1 MILPQLTGRGLFVFS
16 DPGGAKPI
24 LSYAKINS
32 KLEEVFMISDRVYP
46 FFANFDISVISYQ
59 KEESEQEMIQRY
71 NPDFVFT
78 GTSYT
83 SQIEIK
89 FLRAAKKMGIPTYS
103 FIDHYTSYRERFQ
116 LDGHFVYPDFICVID
131 DKAKQIATEKR
142 LGAPLIISGNYY
154 HDYLKGWKPDISKEA
169 FFRSI
174 NIPLSEKKIC
184 LYGPDPLSNLV
195 KEKETS
201 FDEIEA
207 TIELSKIAYQL
218 TETHQFILNPHP
230 NQNIKKIAN
239 ICERDI
245 ILIRDPVD
253 VNTLIYYSDVVIGF
267 FSNFLIEATI
277 LKKPVIRFFL
287 NKEFKDPL
295 ALLNIGKVAYP
306 ETIIGELQ
314 LI

>member
-1 MILPQLTGRGLFVFS
+1 MILPPLIGRGLFVFS

-32 KLEEVFMISDRVYP
+32 ELEEICMISDRVYP
-46 FFANFDISVISYQ
+46 FFENFEISVIVYK
-59 KEESEQEMIQRY
+59 KEVSEKEMIQRF

-83 SQIEIK
+83 SQIEIN
-89 FLRAAKKMGIPTYS
+89 FLSAAKKMGIPTYS
-103 FIDHYTSYRERFQ
+103 FIDHYTSYIERFQ
-116 LDGHFVYPDFICVID
+116 LDGQFIYPDFICLID

-142 LGAPLIISGNYY
+142 LGAPLIITGNYY
-154 HDYLKGWKPDISKEA
+154 HEFLKGWKPNISKEA
-169 FFRSI
+169 FFQSI
-174 NIPLSEKKIC
+174 NLTLSGKKIC
-184 LYGPDPLSNLV
+184 LYGPDPLSNLA
-195 KEKETS
+195 KERENS

-207 TIELSKIAYQL
+207 TVEMSKIANQL

-230 NQNIKKIAN
+230 NQNIEKIADV
-239 ICERDI
+239 CGKDI
-245 ILIRDPVD
+245 FFIREPVD
-253 VNTLIYYSDVVIGF
+253 VNTLIFYSDVVIGF

-277 LKKPVIRFFL
+277 LQKPVIRFFL

-295 ALLNIGKVAYP
+295 ELLNIGKVVYP
-306 ETIIGELQ
+306 ESIFAELQ